1 MAAGDQDN
9 PRSQRALEQICSWY
23 WRPIYLYIRGHGNT
37 REQAEDLTQG
47 FFERLIAKNYITGFR
62 RERGRFRSFLLA
74 AAKHYLANQYDYANA
89 ARRGGTHS
97 HIGIDWTE
105 GEPERTF
112 LSEPVDCMTPET
124 LFAREWGRTVLAR
137 TRERL
142 QKEMQR
148 TGKKI
153 QFDELVEHATGED
166 DLSYPQIASA
176 LGLTQGAARVAVH
189 RFRRRYR
196 ELLQDEI
203 GQTLSSPDELADEI
217 SFLRSV
223 LSKL

>member
-1 MAAGDQDN
+1 MGADRARQDS
-9 PRSQRALEQICSWY
+9 R
-23 WRPIYLYIRGHGNT
+23 
-37 REQAEDLTQG
+37 
-47 FFERLIAKNYITGFR
+47 
-62 RERGRFRSFLLA
+62 A
-74 AAKHYLANQYDYANA
+74 AAKGDA
-89 ARRGGTHS
+89 A
-97 HIGIDWTE
+97 D
-105 GEPERTF
+105 
-112 LSEPVDCMTPET
+112 
-124 LFAREWGRTVLAR
+124 
-137 TRERL
+137 
-142 QKEMQR
+142 
-148 TGKKI
+148 GKKI